1 MRTRLLSLL
10 LISVGLL
17 LHLGEA
23 YANGASPAPPA
34 SSPSILETLS
44 GGTALSLGGLGVLV
58 VGIVV
63 VLLRIARWAGRG

>member
-17 LHLGEA
+17 RHLAEA
-23 YANGASPAPPA
+23 YANGASPDPQA
-34 SSPSILETLS
+34 SSPSILDTLS
-44 GGTALSLGGLGVLV
+44 GGTALALGGLGVLV

-63 VLLRIARWAGRG
+63 VLLRLAGWAGRA